1 MAVAV
6 IGLVLCVTVFLN
18 MPSPFFCNQVKMV
31 EDDLAYFPPKSRR
44 EVVRPI
50 LFDLINFGIEPE
62 FALAVTLPRVNVQWL
77 VPLIRVKEEP
87 PTLHQ

>member
-6 IGLVLCVTVFLN
+6 IGSVLCIASFLN
-18 MPSPFFCNQVKMV
+18 MPSPFVCDQVKMV
-31 EDDLAYFPPKSRR
+31 ENDLAYFPAKPRC
-44 EVVRPI
+44 EAVRPI
-50 LFDLINFGIEPE
+50 LFDLINFSIEPE
-62 FALAVTLPRVNVQWL
+62 FALAVALPRVNVQWL